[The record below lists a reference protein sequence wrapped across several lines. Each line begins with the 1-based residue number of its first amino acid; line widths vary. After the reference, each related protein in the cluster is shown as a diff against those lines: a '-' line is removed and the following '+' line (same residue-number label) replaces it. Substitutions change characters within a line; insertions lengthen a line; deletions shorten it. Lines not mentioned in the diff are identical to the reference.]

1 MTEQEYVVQNNTGL
15 HARPASR
22 FVQKASTYKS
32 KVRLRKGSREIDAKS
47 IIGVLELSVRKGD
60 GITIIAEGEDEEN
73 AVKELIELI
82 WKNRRVT
89 YRLKDPIL
97 TRNNYR

>member
-73 AVKELIELI
+73 AVKELIEL
-82 WKNRRVT
+82 
-89 YRLKDPIL
+89 LDSL
-97 TRNNYR
+97 EE